1 MPETEGIRFLFFS
14 FFLSFGNDRVL
25 MKVFHAEHY
34 LMNCDQLRGPYHL
47 EVTAAFDRQKKRM
60 SDIERHRSAENPKMA
75 SGNSVTS
82 DSRSVQVRTL
92 ERATGLP
99 VVALSRQR
107 WLELGRDLRPVYL
120 SEMLAETRDPSRNG
134 NANHWRCARATGPS
148 CRPTVSLLD
157 ELRLT
162 QACRAVQNHVRD
174 HVTRHG
180 WANLFPRPT
189 KNPMKTK

>member
-1 MPETEGIRFLFFS
+1 MPETEGIRFLFFPFFS
-14 FFLSFGNDRVL
+14 FIWKRQSTDEGVPCGALFDELRPAARPVPPRGN
-25 MKVFHAEHY
+25 
-34 LMNCDQLRGPYHL
+34 RG
-47 EVTAAFDRQKKRM
+47 VRSAKKRM